1 MTTYDHTVDEFV
13 ELIRPEI
20 EADVDQQIAA
30 EADPELR
37 AALVKYRSVLVSKSL
52 DHVRI
57 TNLRLRLAEAEARL
71 KPRLVETPT
80 A

>member
-1 MTTYDHTVDEFV
+1 MTYDRTVDEFV

-20 EADVDQQIAA
+20 EADVDRQIAA
-30 EADPELR
+30 EADPATR
-37 AALVKYRSVLVSKSL
+37 AMLMRHRGILVSKSL

-57 TNLRLRLAEAEARL
+57 ANLKLRLAETEARL
-71 KPRLVETPT
+71 RPRLVETPQ